1 MKNVFKP
8 TRLPLL
14 ILCAGGIGLLLRI
27 WLLSTGVDD
36 KGLLVSGH
44 PAEILLWLLTAAVAA
59 GLLYLT
65 KDLVE
70 AGKYR
75 FNFPASD
82 IGGIGAFLAA
92 GGIGI
97 TALVELI
104 GQSGTFSVVV
114 GLLGLLMVPTLIF
127 LGRCRQ
133 KGLRPAPVFHTVL
146 SLYLMLRLIGFYR
159 HWSSDP
165 QLQDYCFQL
174 LATVCLMLA
183 VYQHAA
189 FDAGIGRR
197 RPCAFF
203 SLAAVY
209 FCCLSLTD
217 WAGIPFFLGTGAWM
231 VTNLCSL
238 IPMPGRR
245 LFRNRREEEP

>member
-1 MKNVFKP
+1 MKNIFKP
-8 TRLPLL
+8 TKLPLL
-14 ILCAGGIGLLLRI
+14 ILCAGGIGLLLRL
-27 WLLSTGVDD
+27 WLLGTGVDD

-59 GLLYLT
+59 MLAYLT

-82 IGGIGAFLAA
+82 IGGIGTFLAA

-97 TALVELI
+97 TALTELI
-104 GQSGTFSVVV
+104 GKSGTFPVLL
-114 GLLGLLMVPTLIF
+114 GLMGLLMVPVLVF
-127 LGRCRQ
+127 LGYCRR
-133 KGLRPAPVFHTVL
+133 KGIRPAPIFHTL
-146 SLYLMLRLIGFYR
+146 ISLYLMVRLIGFYR

-165 QLQDYCFQL
+165 QLQDYCFRL

-183 VYQHAA
+183 VYQRAA
-189 FDAGIGRR
+189 FDAGIGKR

-217 WAGIPFFLGTGAWM
+217 WGEIPFFLGTGAWM
-231 VTNLCSL
+231 ITNLCSL

-245 LFRNRREEEP
+245 IFRSRREEES